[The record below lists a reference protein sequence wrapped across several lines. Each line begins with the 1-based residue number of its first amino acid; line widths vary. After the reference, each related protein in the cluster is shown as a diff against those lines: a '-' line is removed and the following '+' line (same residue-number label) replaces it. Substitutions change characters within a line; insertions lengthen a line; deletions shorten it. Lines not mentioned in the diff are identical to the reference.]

1 MQGNY
6 LILGSTG
13 SIGYAFTTALLAKHE
28 SVTIL
33 VRRKK
38 KALKLFDNSAIL
50 HIVEGDVRNRDLLN
64 TLASEANYIFHG
76 INYPYHK
83 WDMFMEPVTGNVIDA
98 ASQNN
103 SILIFPG
110 NIYSFGNVDEEI
122 KETTVPVPV
131 TKKGK
136 LRWRLIQLLKNAAD
150 EGKCKI
156 IILRLPD
163 FWGPNV
169 LNGLIKPIFR
179 NAAKNKPIEWL
190 IDADIPH
197 QFVYTPDAAQ
207 LMLKLCRETEMDNF
221 TLYNYG
227 GTVITSMRS
236 WAREISSVAGSPDQ
250 VKVIPK
256 FILQIAGIF
265 SPVVKE
271 LKENFYQFENSI
283 ILNDEKIR
291 AKYPDF
297 KPTPMTEAISETIDW
312 FRTNV

>member
-1 MQGNY
+1 MHGKY

-13 SIGYAFTTALLAKHE
+13 SIGYAFTTALLARQE
-28 SVTIL
+28 PVTIL
-33 VRRKK
+33 VRSKER
-38 KALKLFDNSAIL
+38 ALKLFGNSSNL
-50 HIVEGDVRNRDLLN
+50 HVIEGDVTNRDLLS
-64 TLASEANYIFHG
+64 TLTSEASYIFHG

-83 WDMFMEPVTGNVIDA
+83 WEAFMEPITQNIIDA
-98 ASQNN
+98 ASQNK
-103 SILIFPG
+103 SILLFPG
-110 NIYSFGNVDEEI
+110 NIYSFGNVAEEI
-122 KETTVPVPV
+122 KESTVPEPA
-131 TKKGK
+131 TKKGR
-136 LRWRLIQLLKNAAD
+136 LRWRLTQLLKNAAD
-150 EGKCKI
+150 EGKCKV

-169 LNGLIKPIFR
+169 LNGLIKPIFG

-207 LMLKLCRETEMDNF
+207 LMLKLSKETKMDDF

-227 GTVITSMRS
+227 GKVIPSIKT
-236 WAREISSVAGSPDQ
+236 WAREISSIAQSPDQ

-256 FILQIAGIF
+256 FVLQIAGIF
-265 SPVVKE
+265 SPVIKE
-271 LKENFYQFENSI
+271 LKENFYQFENSV

-291 AKYPDF
+291 SKYPDF